1 MSEKLF
7 LQWNDFQAN
16 VRIAFQNLREDKYF
30 TDVTLACEDGQ
41 QIDAHKVILAA
52 SSPVLRNLLRRS
64 KLPNPIIF
72 MRGVR
77 SEDLEAIVDFIY
89 RGEANFLQDNLN
101 SFLVFAQELKLEG
114 LMGLR
119 DVEGQMEGEEVK
131 VEPKAKVKTTRTQ
144 KAKVSN
150 NQEANYN
157 NGQSFDDIKSNFTH
171 ELDELEGKI
180 KAMMEKSK
188 LGSICKGCGKEGKSS
203 DIKRHIESFHIEG
216 LSIPCNLC
224 NKTSKSRHA
233 LSIHKTVN
241 HKELVET

>member
-1 MSEKLF
+1 MSEKVCLR
-7 LQWNDFQAN
+7 WGDFHAAALN
-16 VRIAFQNLREDKYF
+16 AFVSLREDIYF
-30 TDVTLACEDGQ
+30 ADVTLACEDGQ

-52 SSPVLRNLLRRS
+52 SSPVFRNLLRRS

-77 SEDLEAIVDFIY
+77 SDNLEAIIDFIY
-89 RGEANFLQDNLN
+89 RGEAKVLQEDLN
-101 SFLVFAQELKLEG
+101 SFFEFADELKLEG
-114 LMGLR
+114 LTGL
-119 DVEGQMEGEEVK
+119 GEVDGKHAEQDVK
-131 VEPKAKVKTTRTQ
+131 VEPKAKFKTPRTS

-150 NQEANYN
+150 NQEINLDH
-157 NGQSFDDIKSNFTH
+157 GQSFDEIQSHFTE
-171 ELDELEGKI
+171 ELDELEGRI

-203 DIKRHIESFHIEG
+203 DIKRHIESFHIKG

-241 HKELVET
+241 HKEFL

>member
-1 MSEKLF
+1 MSEKAYLR
-7 LQWNDFQAN
+7 WGDFPAAALN
-16 VRIAFQNLREDKYF
+16 AFANLREDIYF
-30 TDVTLACEDGQ
+30 ADVTLACEDGQ

-52 SSPVLRNLLRRS
+52 SSPVFRNLLRRN

-77 SEDLEAIVDFIY
+77 SEDLEAIIDFIY
-89 RGEANFLQDNLN
+89 RGEANVLQENLN
-101 SFLVFAQELKLEG
+101 SFLAFAQELKLEG
-114 LMGLR
+114 LMGLQ
-119 DVEGQMEGEEVK
+119 DVEGKKEEEIK
-131 VEPKAKVKTTRTQ
+131 VESKAKIKTPRAT

-150 NQEANYN
+150 NLETNYN
-157 NGQSFDDIKSNFTH
+157 YGQSFDEIQSNFTH

-188 LGSICKGCGKEGKSS
+188 LGSICKGCGKEGRSS

-233 LSIHKTVN
+233 LGIHKTIN
-241 HKELVET
+241 HKEHVET